1 MEEKTTLLII
11 DCMIGL
17 WSPVNSQRAS
27 AGKGCS
33 SFLQFECRRRLHIQ
47 YILYMINTIKTS
59 ICLDMSESVGDVLS
73 IQVERAN
80 AIILQTAQVGL
91 DI

>member
-33 SFLQFECRRRLHIQ
+33 SFLQFECRRRLHI
-47 YILYMINTIKTS
+47 LYMLNIIKTS